1 MFPIWLLMSFSV
13 TFALKSVEYI
23 NKRGYKYNT
32 IELNCPIQLIAGSNE
47 TDYLW
52 NPTRKIQ
59 IHNSTV
65 NQGFFVYFN
74 NLKLKCQYGSLL
86 IYHWGHNKWIE
97 SEFCVGSN
105 YDNNIYYEALNT
117 TELYFSLRLKRKPK
131 DMSIS
136 FDMLVIP
143 TSSQPCLSNHF
154 KLYNSCIS
162 EKYCTDMP
170 LRYQNDLHCPVD
182 TTELGLK

>member
-1 MFPIWLLMSFSV
+1 MFPIWLFMSFSV

-32 IELNCPIQLIAGSNE
+32 IELNCPIQLIARSNE

-74 NLKLKCQYGSLL
+74 NLKLK
-86 IYHWGHNKWIE
+86 
-97 SEFCVGSN
+97 F
-105 YDNNIYYEALNT
+105 
-117 TELYFSLRLKRKPK
+117 
-131 DMSIS
+131 
-136 FDMLVIP
+136 
-143 TSSQPCLSNHF
+143 
-154 KLYNSCIS
+154 
-162 EKYCTDMP
+162 
-170 LRYQNDLHCPVD
+170 
-182 TTELGLK
+182 